1 MAQLRCGH
9 GTVAVQS
16 WYNHNAV
23 KVLSRY
29 AHNSVVV
36 RYAGGSFVPGILAL
50 HVSSLDMLLSSLP
63 SGCCRSLV
71 LHEKLTNTD
80 DVGSNPFF
88 G

>member
-9 GTVAVQS
+9 GMVAVRS
-16 WYNHNAV
+16 WYSHNAV

-36 RYAGGSFVPGILAL
+36 WYAGGSFAPGILAL
-50 HVSSLDMLLSSLP
+50 CVSSLNTLLFSLP
-63 SGCCRSLV
+63 SDCCRYLV

-80 DVGSNPFF
+80 DVGSYPFF
-88 G
+88 V